1 MGHIHILCLSY
12 HSPSTTTT
20 FLRIITIIAIMVIVG
35 KWPHQEKKR
44 HGYGHLF
51 SALFRLRLLH
61 NHARI
66 SCGPYLSIP
75 IRLFI
80 RPIKGSVRFFLE
92 LLFNLAGPGMFG
104 YRHCIP
110 GMNGRHLGPI
120 LGFFS
125 ASNQTNNDASGRCR
139 HTKAFWFIFYLDI
152 LLFLTFFGSCFLLF
166 FPISVSTADI
176 WCFGVLAQK

>member
-1 MGHIHILCLSY
+1 
-12 HSPSTTTT
+12 
-20 FLRIITIIAIMVIVG
+20 
-35 KWPHQEKKR
+35 
-44 HGYGHLF
+44 
-51 SALFRLRLLH
+51 
-61 NHARI
+61 
-66 SCGPYLSIP
+66 
-75 IRLFI
+75 
-80 RPIKGSVRFFLE
+80 
-92 LLFNLAGPGMFG
+92 MFG

-176 WCFGVLAQK
+176 WCFGVLAQKWRAHKWSPYISLVRFLFSLLPPITHSTFCNDMRYSCVSMYSYCWYIDEWLDGRTSFIPRGVDHVLLVMRPKMPRPGWAKLLW